1 MGQIQERARKGA
13 AQNGDVLERMI
24 SLCSWHGFE
33 LLVNRGSVDSLRLT
47 GANPSGVLETWFH
60 PCWCNH
66 VGI

>member
-47 GANPSGVLETWFH
+47 GANPSGS
-60 PCWCNH
+60 P
-66 VGI
+66 